1 MNAASEASKAAAPL
15 DVAAVRAD
23 FPILA
28 REMHGKRL
36 AYLDN
41 AATTQRP
48 KCVVDAIEHFYLHSN
63 ANVHRGVHQL
73 SEEATALFERS
84 RAIVRDFIG
93 APSERECL
101 FVRGTTEAIN
111 LVAQSWGRTNLGPG
125 DEVLVTGMEHHS
137 NIVPWQLLAEQTGC
151 IVKAAPLDERGQ
163 LKMDEFDAL
172 LSERTKLVGVV
183 QVSNALG
190 TVNPVAEI
198 VAKAKKVGALVLV
211 DGAQSVPHLPVNV
224 AELGCDFFAF
234 SGHKVYGPTGI
245 GVLWGRE
252 ELLEQMPPWQGG
264 GDMILSVSFEGSVWA
279 KLPAKFEA
287 GTPNVAGAIGLGAA
301 LEYLEGLGLE
311 NVAAHEHALLQ
322 AGREMLAGVEGLRL
336 IGTAEQAAGAMSF
349 VLDGIHPHDVGTIVD
364 REGVAIRTGHHCAEP
379 VMAHFGIAASARAS
393 LGIYNDVD
401 DLEQLIA
408 ALGTVK
414 ELLG

>member
-1 MNAASEASKAAAPL
+1 MAAQPAPTEARPL
-15 DVAAVRAD
+15 DVAAIRAD

-28 REMHGKRL
+28 REVHGKRL

-41 AATTQRP
+41 AASTQRP
-48 KCVVDAIEHFYLHSN
+48 KCMVDAIDRFYLHSN

-73 SEEATALFERS
+73 SEEATALFEGA
-84 RAIVRDFIG
+84 RARVRDFIG
-93 APSERECL
+93 APSQRECL

-111 LVAQSWGRTNLGPG
+111 LVAQSWGRANLEAG

-137 NIVPWQLLAEQTGC
+137 NIVPWQLLAQQTG
-151 IVKAAPLDERGQ
+151 IVVKAAPLDERGQ

-172 LSERTKLVGVV
+172 LTERTKLVGVV
-183 QVSNALG
+183 HVSNALG

-198 VAKAKKVGALVLV
+198 VAKAKTVGARVLV
-211 DGAQSVPHLPVNV
+211 DGAQSIPHLPVNV

-252 ELLEQMPPWQGG
+252 ELLEEMPPWQGG

-301 LEYLEGLGLE
+301 LEYLDGLGLE
-311 NVAAHEHALLQ
+311 NVAAHEHALLLK
-322 AGREMLAGVEGLRL
+322 GREMLGRVDRLRP
-336 IGTAEQAAGAMSF
+336 IGTAESAAGAMSF
-349 VLDGIHPHDVGTIVD
+349 VLEGIHPHDVGTILD

-379 VMAHFGIAASARAS
+379 VMQHFGIPASARAS

-401 DLEQLIA
+401 DLEQLVAGIE
-408 ALGTVK
+408 TVK